1 MFRTVLMNVINRS
14 APASLRWFQ
23 SESKPLPDVLQG
35 LGPKT
40 TSYQY
45 LAIGKK
51 VVEEYSSG
59 DDEAKRDILLNL
71 AVRCGPDRH
80 SINNAILLYSKNPSL
95 AHEVREAAT
104 PVHFRLLQSIGNLP
118 DGIKQICDMRAN
130 LLRLMKTES
139 DRSAVSA
146 LHRLEKS
153 AHELLVIWFC
163 QSNMKLERLM
173 WQSPGDILHKVSEY
187 EAVHPVRG
195 PSDFKN
201 RLGCGRRCFYFSHEA
216 MPREPLVIVH
226 VALLNDIADN
236 VQSIVDSETVD
247 YDEDT
252 CTTAIYYSITS
263 TQPGLAGIDLGNM
276 LIKRVANLLHSELP
290 SIDTHSTL
298 SPIPGFR
305 TWMLRRLRE
314 SSLFGS
320 ILDDSILKSLSDAFS
335 KSITKDEATEML
347 IELLT
352 NVIEAKDELEK
363 LKDVLLHCCANYLT
377 SRQQNGF
384 ALNPVANFHLRNGAE
399 LYRLNWKGD
408 TSARGLK
415 NSLGIMVNYR
425 YRLENVLENSVR
437 YTMEKHIPVHDNVRS
452 LM

>member
-1 MFRTVLMNVINRS
+1 MVVDSF
-14 APASLRWFQ
+14 SLQ
-23 SESKPLPDVLQG
+23 LQ
-35 LGPKT
+35 
-40 TSYQY
+40 
-45 LAIGKK
+45 
-51 VVEEYSSG
+51 
-59 DDEAKRDILLNL
+59 
-71 AVRCGPDRH
+71 
-80 SINNAILLYSKNPSL
+80 NPSL

-201 RLGCGRRCFYFSHEA
+201 RLGCGRR
-216 MPREPLVIVH
+216 EPLVIVH

-252 CTTAIYYSITS
+252 CLS
-263 TQPGLAGIDLGNM
+263 GIDLGNM

-290 SIDTHSTL
+290 SIKTHSTL

-314 SSLFGS
+314 SSLFGKFKPVEVVEAVAGS
-320 ILDDSILKSLSDAFS
+320 YFCSSDGN
-335 KSITKDEATEML
+335 KI
-347 IELLT
+347 
-352 NVIEAKDELEK
+352 
-363 LKDVLLHCCANYLT
+363 
-377 SRQQNGF
+377 
-384 ALNPVANFHLRNGAE
+384 
-399 LYRLNWKGD
+399 
-408 TSARGLK
+408 
-415 NSLGIMVNYR
+415 
-425 YRLENVLENSVR
+425 
-437 YTMEKHIPVHDNVRS
+437 
-452 LM
+452 